1 MASGMSQ
8 RSQSQ
13 STKDRSQN
21 FHLLYRTKPEDC
33 LVGSSGEEDDAM
45 PSNQLLANQAN
56 PTNPQR
62 KSTPATNVV
71 EIPHG
76 SRETPHGSQNPPQ
89 RGRQEDEEEEDNW
102 NFLTQFIG
110 SPASSNRAN
119 QNRDNNVNTANL
131 EAANFRFITI
141 CFLFNSQPFN
151 HHRSQY
157 LEDTEVLDRATA
169 HLTALTKAE
178 SRGKTPAKLTI
189 TIKPM
194 VIEKEDPQF
203 KADWA
208 KAIAESEKSLVQTLK
223 NHLSK
228 VSDNVVRT

>member
-1 MASGMSQ
+1 M
-8 RSQSQ
+8 
-13 STKDRSQN
+13 
-21 FHLLYRTKPEDC
+21 
-33 LVGSSGEEDDAM
+33 
-45 PSNQLLANQAN
+45 
-56 PTNPQR
+56 
-62 KSTPATNVV
+62 V

-131 EAANFRFITI
+131 EAANF
-141 CFLFNSQPFN
+141 
-151 HHRSQY
+151 RSQY